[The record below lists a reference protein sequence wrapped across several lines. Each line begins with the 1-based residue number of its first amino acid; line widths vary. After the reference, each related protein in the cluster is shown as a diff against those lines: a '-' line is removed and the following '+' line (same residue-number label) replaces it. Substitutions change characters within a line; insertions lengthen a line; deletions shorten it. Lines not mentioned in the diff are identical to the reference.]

1 MTKTSIKNN
10 QAWARFRFS
19 VIGVLFSNPPE
30 RGGLRR
36 EFKNLSE
43 KPWIHPISGEKLK
56 VAPKTIEEWYYK
68 AKKSA
73 NPVEVLSQKTRADA
87 GVTRALTE
95 REKLELLSQYT
106 KHKSWTYKLHVDN
119 YNANVEKNPSI
130 GAVRS
135 YTTILRFMKSTG
147 LFKKKKTRNSHRK
160 GAREAERISESR
172 EIRSYETPYVNA
184 LWHLDFHHGSK
195 QILTEDGRW
204 LTPILLCVLDDH
216 SRLICHIQWFL
227 NEDTEALVH
236 GVIQAIQ
243 KRGLPRAILSDNGS
257 AMTSEEYVQGLLRLS
272 IVYET
277 TLVYSPHQNG
287 KQESLW
293 GQVEGRLIAML
304 ENQKSLNLKFLN
316 DATQAWAEMEYNRK
330 IHSEIEMA
338 PIEKFLKSPNM
349 GRPSLPYIDLKRS
362 FMCEE
367 TRSQRR
373 SDGTISVAGKRFEI
387 PNRFRHIQRITI
399 RYARWD
405 LSQVF
410 MVDAGS
416 SKVICQIYPVNKAL
430 NADGKRRVLDPV
442 SLEEEKFKNEGLPP
456 LLEKLISDYS
466 ATGLPPA
473 YLPEDRKDDYE

>member
-1 MTKTSIKNN
+1 MIKKKMKNN

-30 RGGLRR
+30 RGGLRS
-36 EFKNLSE
+36 EFINLSE
-43 KPWIHPISGEKLK
+43 KLWTHPVSGEKIK
-56 VAPKTIEEWYYK
+56 VAHKTIEEWYYK

-73 NPVEVLSQKTRADA
+73 DPVEVLRQKTRTDA
-87 GVTRALTE
+87 GATRALTE
-95 REKLELLSQYT
+95 REKQELLSQYT
-106 KHKSWTYKLHVDN
+106 QHKSWTYKLHADN
-119 YNANVEKNPSI
+119 FNANVEKNPSV
-130 GAVRS
+130 GSKRS
-135 YTTILRFMKSTG
+135 YTTVLRFMKRTG
-147 LFKKKKTRNSHRK
+147 LFKKKKIRNSHRQ
-160 GAREAERISESR
+160 GVQEAERIKESR

-195 QILTEDGRW
+195 QVLTEDGQW
-204 LTPILLCVLDDH
+204 VSPILLCILDDH
-216 SRLICHIQWFL
+216 SRLICHIQWFF
-227 NEDTEALVH
+227 NEDTEALIH
-236 GVIQAIQ
+236 GVVQAIQ

-257 AMTSEEYVQGLLRLS
+257 AMVAEEYTQGLLRLS

-287 KQESLW
+287 KQECLW

-304 ENQKSLNLKFLN
+304 ENQKNLNLKFLN

-330 IHSEIEMA
+330 IHSEINMSPLES
-338 PIEKFLKSPNM
+338 FLNSKNI
-349 GRPSLPYIDLKRS
+349 GRPSLPYLDLKRA

-367 TRSQRR
+367 SRSQRF

-387 PNRFRHIQRITI
+387 PNRFRHIQRIAI

-410 MVDAGS
+410 MVDVRS

-442 SLEEEKFKNEGLPP
+442 IFEEEKFDNEGLPP

-473 YLPEDRKDDYE
+473 YIPEDRKDK